1 MGNQESHVVRGLPL
15 NCTLKK
21 HSLMGLLHLPPPD
34 INSNVKPVVPISC
47 DAVTCLRSLVSGV
60 LAT

>member
-21 HSLMGLLHLPPPD
+21 HSLMGLLHLPPPEHQQQCEASRTD
-34 INSNVKPVVPISC
+34 FV
-47 DAVTCLRSLVSGV
+47 
-60 LAT
+60 